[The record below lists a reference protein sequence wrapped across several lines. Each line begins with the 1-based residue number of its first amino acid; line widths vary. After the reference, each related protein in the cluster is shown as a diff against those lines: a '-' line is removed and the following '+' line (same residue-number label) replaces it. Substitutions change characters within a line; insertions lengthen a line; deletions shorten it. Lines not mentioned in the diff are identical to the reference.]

1 MANPPPDDWPY
12 RMALHFELTKPPPT
26 PTPETVTCPACGVD
40 ELEALWERGD
50 DELEPPQVC
59 PSCLHLVGD
68 DF

>member
-1 MANPPPDDWPY
+1 MVTRRPDDPWPL
-12 RMALHFELTKPPPT
+12 RMRLHMELTEPGPE
-26 PTPETVTCPACGVD
+26 PETVTCPACGVD

-50 DELEPPQVC
+50 DELEPHQVC